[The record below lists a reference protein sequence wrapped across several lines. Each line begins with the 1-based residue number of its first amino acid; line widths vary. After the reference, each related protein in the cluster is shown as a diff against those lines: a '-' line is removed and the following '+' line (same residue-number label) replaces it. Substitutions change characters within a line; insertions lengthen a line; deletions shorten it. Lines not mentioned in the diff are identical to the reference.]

1 MFVVLVYFDAC
12 PSIVKGTENSLEISA
27 IFAIIS
33 KYVEPDRV
41 VYQGLVVIA

>member
-1 MFVVLVYFDAC
+1 MFAGLVCFGAC
-12 PSIVKGTENSLEISA
+12 PSIVKGTENSVETSA